1 MRDSQR
7 PALHDDPSGDPS
19 ERPSEG
25 PSDVRPE
32 DRPEGRSDAP
42 GDVPPAGPRTPSRRA
57 LLGAGAAVAGS
68 GLLAAC
74 GTSDTGSGPDVKAGL
89 YGSHPSRRPHESPGP
104 RTSHGSHGSH
114 GAAGSPAPHGTHRDH
129 DGHGSHDSHGRH
141 GSHGGGGS
149 EGRPPRGYV
158 APDGPEVAECERKRK
173 RGSGPVRH
181 FTLTAA
187 PTRLE
192 LGGGRTVRTWAY
204 GDELPGKEIRVTA
217 GERIALT
224 LHNHLPQ
231 STTVHWH
238 GLHVRNDMDGVPDLT
253 QRAVRPGGSFDYRF
267 TVTDPGTHW
276 LHPHVGVQLDRGLY
290 APLIVEDP
298 REPLSYDRE
307 WVVLIDD
314 WLDGIDGHTPDALLA
329 GFLKRAGRHGGG
341 MGHMGGMGMNMDM
354 GDDGKGGGGT
364 ATRHGHGHDEHDGHG
379 GHGHRHGHGKGDHGH
394 GHGSPRRPF
403 GRRRLWGNPGSVDHP
418 LHLINGRTA
427 GHPHTFRARPG
438 DRIRIRIINAG
449 GDTSYRVALGGHRMT
464 VTHTDGYP
472 VRHAKTDTLLL
483 GVGERYDVLVTAKD
497 GAFPLTALAE
507 GKRNRSALA
516 VLRTASGAAP
526 GPSDRPGEL
535 RGKLMTADRL
545 KAAESVLLSARRPD
559 RVIDMTLTGN
569 MARYN
574 WAINGRPYSPYQRYP
589 VRSGER
595 VRIVFRN
602 HTRMWHPMHLHG
614 HTFAL
619 PHGGP
624 RKDTTIVLPGR
635 QHAVDFDADNPGLW
649 MVHCHNIYHSESGM
663 MTILGYRS

>member
-1 MRDSQR
+1 MPGDAR
-7 PALHDDPSGDPS
+7 PAI
-19 ERPSEG
+19 
-25 PSDVRPE
+25 
-32 DRPEGRSDAP
+32 
-42 GDVPPAGPRTPSRRA
+42 PRTPSRRA

-74 GTSDTGSGPDVKAGL
+74 GASDGGSGPDVKAGL
-89 YGSHPSRRPHESPGP
+89 LGSHPARRPHE
-104 RTSHGSHGSH
+104 SHGSHGSH
-114 GAAGSPAPHGTHRDH
+114 GAAPHSSPEDQ
-129 DGHGSHDSHGRH
+129 GRH
-141 GSHGGGGS
+141 GSRHSHGTHDHHGSHGTHGSHGHAGGGPG
-149 EGRPPRGYV
+149 GKPPRGYV
-158 APDGPEVAECERKRK
+158 TPDGAEVAECERR
-173 RGSGPVRH
+173 RGSGGPVRH

-224 LHNHLPQ
+224 LRNHLSQ
-231 STTVHWH
+231 STTLHWH

-253 QRAVRPGGSFDYRF
+253 QRAVRPGGSFDYHF
-267 TVTDPGTHW
+267 KVTEPGTHW
-276 LHPHVGVQLDRGLY
+276 VHPHVGVQLDRGLY

-314 WLDGIDGHTPDALLA
+314 WIDGIDGRTPDAVLA
-329 GFLKRAGRHGGG
+329 GFLQRAGRHGG
-341 MGHMGGMGMNMDM
+341 MGHMGGMGMGMGM

-364 ATRHGHGHDEHDGHG
+364 ASRRGRDGHGHGHDEHDEHDGDSRR
-379 GHGHRHGHGKGDHGH
+379 HRRGKGDRERHH
-394 GHGSPRRPF
+394 GHGSSRRPF
-403 GRRRLWGNPGSVDHP
+403 GGRRRLWGDPGSVDHP

-427 GHPHTFRARPG
+427 RHPHTFRARPG
-438 DRIRIRIINAG
+438 DRIRIRLINAA

-464 VTHTDGYP
+464 VTHTDGFP
-472 VRHAKTDTLLL
+472 VRHHTTDALLL
-483 GVGERYDVLVTAKD
+483 GVGERYDVLVTVGD

-516 VLRTASGAAP
+516 VLRTGSGAAP
-526 GPSDRPGEL
+526 GPSDRPDEL
-535 RGKLMTADRL
+535 RGRLMTADRL
-545 KAAESVLLSARRPD
+545 KAAASARLAARRPD

-589 VRSGER
+589 VRAGER

-614 HTFAL
+614 HHFAL

-624 RKDTTIVLPGR
+624 RKDTVIMLPGR
-635 QHAVDFDADNPGLW
+635 RLAVDFDADNPGLW